1 MPHQKNPKLKINRWK
16 HSGYLWFLLSFV
28 DRFACRT
35 FSVLRQH
42 TFQHILNNHFLKGR
56 WKQQNFVLC
65 AWVGLC
71 LFVLNGK
78 WEHLWTVKSHGRS
91 ADSTQTE
98 ENKYNGRLQLYPHH
112 SARSQQPFSHEQ
124 MERTE
129 MSYFQHLFTLIFCSF
144 NDMILH
150 DPPLESLS
158 RHSSELRLGSG
169 TKKLLVRV
177 RKTLW
182 FGLKYLF
189 WMPQKQLEMEISF

>member
-1 MPHQKNPKLKINRWK
+1 MPHRKKKTQTEDKPLKTFR
-16 HSGYLWFLLSFV
+16 LFV
-28 DRFACRT
+28 VPSQFCRPFRLQNILRVT
-35 FSVLRQH
+35 STYFSA
-42 TFQHILNNHFLKGR
+42 HFEQSLLKGLM
-56 WKQQNFVLC
+56 KQQNVVLC

-169 TKKLLVRV
+169 TKK
-177 RKTLW
+177 TL
-182 FGLKYLF
+182 G
-189 WMPQKQLEMEISF
+189 